1 MKNFLPGQSSLVS
14 LTPKRAHFVLASFA
28 LGTALLSAPH
38 ATAQRTPRSV
48 QATAST
54 PATPY
59 EAHQRE
65 LQGEVAA
72 RARSHRAMLPL
83 LELWRGWNDARP
95 ETTRAALE
103 ALATDRRS
111 SPAVR
116 MYAAQLAAR
125 ARLRMGDVE
134 GSRRAFD
141 ELGYIS
147 QWRIVG
153 PFDNE
158 GKAGFAREYEPE
170 RLRMAPFDLTAR
182 FEGRERE
189 VGWREYPQVG
199 HYGYISFD
207 AVHRPDTNVC
217 SYAETFVV
225 SDNAQPLSLWLG
237 GGGAIAAWWNG
248 VEVLRD
254 DHYRQPDPDRFA
266 VVVGAHQ
273 GPNRLLVKACAA
285 ESTWGFYARVG
296 NAQGERATGVRINAT
311 ADALQVH
318 AGHGVT
324 RLPAAPIAPLAAFEA
339 AAANTQRLPG
349 AQLRTRMSDPDPQA
363 LADLA
368 QFLTFTGADDP
379 AEERAKQLAERAA
392 TLGPTAAH
400 WILAAELAT
409 SRGDTSR
416 FLARAAALAP
426 NDPDLLLAQ
435 ARLAMG
441 GPAPEEAFALLDR
454 VPAGTSASLEAADL
468 RADLQ
473 SSLGLEETA
482 RATIEAAAAQAPM
495 APGWLGRRA
504 HAADA
509 AERRDEAMS
518 LFHESLSAR
527 FDDQGVREIIIGDA
541 IVRGDLETAG
551 REIETYRA
559 LSSDSVTRLLRMAN
573 WYEALER
580 NDEAMSLYRA
590 AMELAPDDAEG
601 HVAYGRALLRAGQDS
616 LAIPSLQHALEL
628 RPQDAETRELV
639 EHLQPEERADEAYAV
654 PGETL
659 LARVSEERGYP
670 VRVLEDLTVNTV
682 FPSGLGSTFRQF
694 ATQIV
699 NEDGARSMRTFPIQ
713 FDPDVQ
719 RVSVRAARIYRQG
732 RILEANESYEQQLGE
747 PWYRIYYDTRALVV
761 VFPDLEPGDVVEIRY
776 RTDDVA
782 ERNQFD
788 DYYGDMHFFQG
799 ASPTART
806 DYVLITPSTR
816 TFHFNQPQLASLHH
830 ETHTVG
836 AQRID
841 HFFADDVPALHNEE
855 NAPGSTEVAPYLHVS
870 TYETWNDVGH
880 WWWGLVHDQF
890 YADENLQR
898 TVRELVAGAPDVRT
912 KVQRI
917 YRWVI
922 DHTRYVGLEFGIH
935 GFLPYRVPQ
944 IIQRGFGDCKD
955 KASLL
960 YTMLR
965 EAGIDARMVL
975 VRTRRNGAIHDLP
988 ASLSVFDH
996 AIAYVPELDL
1006 FLDGTAEFSG
1016 TTEFPQMDQGVTVL
1030 VVGPNGAELRQSP
1043 VMPPE
1048 HNTRQRTLTV
1058 DLHADGS
1065 AALEIDET
1073 VRGHEAPSW
1082 RSQYQA
1088 PGTRLDR
1095 FERAMRNTFNGIEV
1109 ERVEMEG
1116 LTDYEAPVHAH
1127 YRAAVPQFAT
1137 RDADGLRVPVSVM
1150 GDLVRSLARTEART
1164 QAFDLG
1170 STTHYVEDRTLRAP
1184 AGMEVVTLPE
1194 GGRVESPFGVFLMTV
1209 TREGR
1214 NVSIHTELTL
1224 SRDRVEA
1231 ADYPQFRGFVERAD
1245 ALLRQRLA
1253 LSGGG
1258 R

>member
-1 MKNFLPGQSSLVS
+1 MKK
-14 LTPKRAHFVLASFA
+14 THFVLASVA
-28 LGTALLSAPH
+28 LGSALASTPH
-38 ATAQRTPRSV
+38 ATAQRRPAQ
-48 QATAST
+48 QAASAGAA
-54 PATPY
+54 PF

-65 LQGEVAA
+65 LQTEVSG

-95 ETTRAALE
+95 ETTRAALD
-103 ALATDRRS
+103 ALASDRRS

-134 GSRRAFD
+134 GSRRAFQ

-147 QWRIVG
+147 QWRVVG

-158 GKAGFAREYEPE
+158 GKTGFAREYEPE
-170 RLRMAPFDLTAR
+170 RLRMAPFDLSAR

-189 VGWREYPQVG
+189 VGWRDYPQVG
-199 HYGYISFD
+199 HYGYVSFD

-225 SDNAQPLSLWLG
+225 SDNAQALSLWLG
-237 GGGAIAAWWNG
+237 GGGAVAAWWNG

-266 VVVGAHQ
+266 VMVGAHQ

-296 NAQGERATGVRINAT
+296 NAQGERPTGVSINAS
-311 ADALQVH
+311 ADPLAVH
-318 AGHGVT
+318 AGHGVA
-324 RLPAAPIAPLAAFEA
+324 RLPAPPMVPLAAFEA
-339 AAANTQRLPG
+339 AAARRPLPG
-349 AQLRTRMSDPDPQA
+349 PSDRTRMSDPDPQA

-368 QFLTFTGADDP
+368 QFLAFTGADDP

-392 TLGPTAAH
+392 TLAPTSEH
-400 WILAAELAT
+400 WLLAAELAT
-409 SRGDTSR
+409 TRGDTSR

-426 NDPDLLLAQ
+426 TDPEVLLGQ

-454 VPAGTSASLEAADL
+454 IPAGTRVSLQAAEL
-468 RADLQ
+468 RAELL
-473 SSLGLEETA
+473 SSFGLEETA
-482 RATIEAAAAQAPM
+482 RSTIERAAGYAPT
-495 APGWLGRRA
+495 APAWLDRRA

-509 AERRDEAMS
+509 AQRRDEAMS

-527 FDDQGVREIIIGDA
+527 FDDQGVREVVIGDA
-541 IVRGDLETAG
+541 IVRGDLELAE
-551 REIETYRA
+551 REIEAYRA
-559 LSSDSVTRLLRMAN
+559 LSSDSLPRLLRMAS
-573 WYEALER
+573 WYEALDR

-601 HVAYGRALLRAGQDS
+601 HVAYGRALLRAGQDT
-616 LAIPSLQHALEL
+616 LAIPTLQHALEL

-682 FPSGLGSTFRQF
+682 FPSGLGSTFRQV

-699 NEDGARSMRTFPIQ
+699 SEDGARSMRTFPIQ

-732 RILEANESYEQQLGE
+732 RVLEATESYEQQLGE

-761 VFPDLEPGDVVEIRY
+761 VFPDLEPGDVIEIRY

-782 ERNQFD
+782 ERNRFD

-799 ASPTART
+799 ASPLART

-816 TFHFNQPQLASLHH
+816 TFHFNQPQLATLHH
-830 ETHTVG
+830 ETRTEG

-841 HFFADDVPALHNEE
+841 HFYAEDVPALRDEE
-855 NAPGSTEVAPYLHVS
+855 NAPGATEVAPYLHVS
-870 TYETWNDVGH
+870 TYATWNDVGQ

-912 KVQRI
+912 RVQRI

-944 IIQRGFGDCKD
+944 IVQRGFGDCKD

-965 EAGIDARMVL
+965 EAGIEARMVL

-1030 VVGPNGAELRQSP
+1030 VVGPEGAELRLSP
-1043 VMPPE
+1043 VMPPD
-1048 HNTRQRTLTV
+1048 HNTRQRTLAV
-1058 DLHADGS
+1058 DLRADGS
-1065 AALEIDET
+1065 ATLEVDES
-1073 VRGHEAPSW
+1073 VRGHEAPGW

-1116 LTDYEAPVHAH
+1116 LTDYEAPVQAH

-1150 GDLVRSLARTEART
+1150 GDLVRSLARTESRS

-1170 STTHYVEDRTLRAP
+1170 STTHYVEDRTLRIP

-1209 TREGR
+1209 TRESR
-1214 NVSIHTELTL
+1214 SVAIHTEFTL

-1231 ADYPQFRGFVERAD
+1231 SDYLEFRAFVERAD

-1253 LSGGG
+1253 LSPGAGGG
-1258 R
+1258 Q